1 MAAEKLSDLSK
12 GIALEKAKDQRRR
25 RKIQKRELRRI
36 VSFFIWANLAVG
48 AAIVGLTVLEHLVPS
63 SSRVITDKVIIAA
76 IAGVTVQS
84 GAIVLAAF
92 KGLFGKK

>member
-1 MAAEKLSDLSK
+1 MAAEKLSELTK
-12 GIALEKAKDQRRR
+12 GIALENAKDQRRR

-48 AAIVGLTVLEHLVPS
+48 ASILGIAVLEHLLPS
-63 SSRVITDKVIIAA
+63 ATRVITDKVIIAA
-76 IAGVTVQS
+76 IAGVTLQS

-92 KGLFGKK
+92 KGLFAKK